1 MKPVISPF
9 FSSSFWKLAVLVF
22 CAWGG
27 RSGVAAPSMTPA
39 WTYATGDA
47 ILSSPALG
55 PSNTV
60 YFGSYDQYL
69 YALNATNGQLRW
81 RYSVKPARNNEYT
94 YIFSSPAVA
103 TDGTIYFGTDHQLG
117 GNGGSAGELY
127 ALNPSG
133 TLKWVY
139 PVSAS
144 IYSDPAIGADGTI
157 YFGCYDTNLYALN
170 PNGTLKWKFLAGDQI
185 YSDPIVG
192 PDGAIYFGCDNGQL
206 YAVNSNG
213 TPRWNFN
220 TGHVITGSPAMGAGG
235 VIYVGSLSSNLFAI
249 SPAGNTNWVF
259 HTTNRIASS
268 PAIGSDGTIYIGCD
282 NGRLFAVNP
291 GGTLKWSAPIAS
303 GVQSSPALAQDGTIY
318 VGTDDGD
325 LRALD
330 ANGDT
335 LWSTFTGSYIYS
347 SPVIGLDGMVYVGS
361 VDTNFY
367 AFAGTSGP
375 AASPWPMFRHD
386 AQHTARFLQP
396 PVTNTPPTLSNPGNR
411 TVHAGASAVVVPF
424 IIGDVE
430 TPATNLTLSVV
441 SSNPVVVPQ
450 AGLALGGSASNR
462 TVSVTPAAGQLGT
475 ATIALIVTDND
486 AIPLSKATSFTFT
499 VVKSPMIQPSL
510 IDGTNV
516 LLSWNS
522 IAGTSYKLQR
532 KTFLDDPIWVDLPA
546 TLTATNGN
554 ASILDPADNSPQRFY
569 RLLVLP

>member
-1 MKPVISPF
+1 MKPVILPL
-9 FSSSFWKLAVLVF
+9 FSSSFWKLAVLVL

-27 RSGVAAPSMTPA
+27 RSVVAAPSMPPA

-55 PSNTV
+55 PGHTV

-81 RYSVKPARNNEYT
+81 RYSVKPARNNEYA

-103 TDGTIYFGTDHQLG
+103 ADGTIYFGTDHQLG

-127 ALNPSG
+127 ALNPNG

-139 PVSAS
+139 PVGAA

-170 PNGTLKWKFLAGDQI
+170 PNGTLKWKSLAGDQI

-192 PDGAIYFGCDNGQL
+192 PDGAIYFGCDNGRL
-206 YAVNSNG
+206 YAVNTNG
-213 TPRWNFN
+213 TARWNFN
-220 TGHVITGSPAMGAGG
+220 TGRVITGSPAMGTGG
-235 VIYVGSLSSNLFAI
+235 VLYVGSLSSNLFAI
-249 SPAGNTNWVF
+249 SPAGGTNWVF
-259 HTTNRIASS
+259 NATNRIESS
-268 PAIGSDGTIYIGCD
+268 PAIGPDGTIYIGCN

-291 GGTLKWSAPIAS
+291 NGTLKWSALIAS
-303 GVQSSPALAQDGTIY
+303 SVQSSPAVAQDGTIY

-330 ANGDT
+330 PNGNT
-335 LWSTFTGSYIYS
+335 LWSTFTASYVYS
-347 SPVIGLDGMVYVGS
+347 SPVIGPDGMVYVGS

-396 PVTNTPPTLSNPGNR
+396 AVTNTPPTLSNPGNR

-424 IIGDVE
+424 IIGDAE

-450 AGLALGGSASNR
+450 AGLMLGGSASNR
-462 TVSVTPAAGQLGT
+462 TVNVTPAAGQLGA
-475 ATIALIVTDND
+475 ATITLTLTD
-486 AIPLSKATSFTFT
+486 AGAVPLSAATSFTFT
-499 VVKSPMIQPSL
+499 VVKAPMIQPS
-510 IDGTNV
+510 ITDGTNV

-522 IAGTSYKLQR
+522 IAGTSYQLQR
-532 KTFLDDPIWVDLPA
+532 KTFLDDPMWVDLPGA
-546 TLTATNGN
+546 VTATNGT
-554 ASILDPADNSPQRFY
+554 ASILDSTDNSPQRFY